1 MHVVELLANS
11 HEIIRPCWDRI
22 TCRVTLGRV
31 GNTEPTPIEKNG
43 AEIRSALRGHFH
55 RCYYHNMKYGSK
67 SQWTDCSALENV
79 KKGGAWVSCFSQGVR
94 RSDPFWQ
101 GAWVRAQLWNAT
113 AAIFLLENRWFPDFC
128 SWKLTQIGH
137 AQRPA
142 SQPASQPRERVQI
155 LQKIKQNY

>member
-1 MHVVELLANS
+1 MCAFPKRKLQNMKYE
-11 HEIIRPCWDRI
+11 
-22 TCRVTLGRV
+22 
-31 GNTEPTPIEKNG
+31 
-43 AEIRSALRGHFH
+43 
-55 RCYYHNMKYGSK
+55 MKYGSK

-79 KKGGAWVSCFSQGVR
+79 KKGGAWVSCFSQGVP

-101 GAWVRAQLWNAT
+101 GAWVQAQLWNAT
-113 AAIFLLENRWFPDFC
+113 AAIFFLENRWFPDFC

-155 LQKIKQNY
+155 LQKIKQNYYLTDHRSRFWRVTSTTAPAFKKCVFRFDTSQSSNLRQ